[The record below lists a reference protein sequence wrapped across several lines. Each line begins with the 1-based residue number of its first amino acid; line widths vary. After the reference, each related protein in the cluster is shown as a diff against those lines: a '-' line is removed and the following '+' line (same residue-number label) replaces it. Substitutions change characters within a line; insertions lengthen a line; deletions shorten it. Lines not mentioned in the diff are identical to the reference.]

1 MEAPFQSSPADQPDE
16 MRSSPVRKVASSLF
30 VILAGV
36 GLYFILFRSPQGPS
50 PQRAAQLAFG
60 PQEQAYAPNVHLGNF
75 AMKQA
80 ENFLNQEVKI
90 LEGDILN
97 SGDRTVLAVDGAI
110 EFRDGMDQI
119 ALRETRP
126 LLPASSDG
134 LKPGQV
140 AHFEVSFD
148 HVPNSWNYQM
158 PRVTLT
164 GIKLYDTNKQN
175 VGK

>member
-1 MEAPFQSSPADQPDE
+1 METPFQNDPTKPTQE
-16 MRSSPVRKVASSLF
+16 MRTGASRQILLSVI

-36 GLYFILFRSPQGPS
+36 GAYFVLFRSSERPAPAS
-50 PQRAAQLAFG
+50 SRLAFG
-60 PQEQAYAPNVHLGNF
+60 PQEQAYAPNLHLENF

-90 LEGDILN
+90 VEGDVLN
-97 SGDRTVLAVDGAI
+97 AGDRTVLALEVTI
-110 EFRDGMDQI
+110 EFRDTLDQI

-126 LLPASSDG
+126 LLRASTNG

-140 AHFEVSFD
+140 AHFEISFD

-158 PRVTLT
+158 PRVAVSGMKLT
-164 GIKLYDTNKQN
+164 ATNK
-175 VGK
+175 

>member
-1 MEAPFQSSPADQPDE
+1 METPFQKNSANKPEE
-16 MRSSPVRKVASSLF
+16 MRDGAVRRVALSLV

-36 GLYFILFRSPQGPS
+36 GAYFILFRSPQTFR
-50 PQRAAQLAFG
+50 PQKAAQLPFG
-60 PQEQAYAPNVHLGNF
+60 AQEKAYAPNVHLGNF

-90 LEGDILN
+90 VEGDVLN
-97 SGDRTVLAVDGAI
+97 AGDRTVLALDATI

-126 LLPASSDG
+126 LLPPSPAG

-140 AHFEVSFD
+140 AHFEISFD

-158 PRVTLT
+158 PLVAVSGMKLT
-164 GIKLYDTNKQN
+164 DNK
-175 VGK
+175 K

>member
-1 MEAPFQSSPADQPDE
+1 MEALFQNDPAKSPQE
-16 MRSSPVRKVASSLF
+16 MRSGASRQILISVI

-36 GLYFILFRSPQGPS
+36 GVYFILFRSTQRPASPS
-50 PQRAAQLAFG
+50 GSRLAFG
-60 PQEQAYAPNVHLGNF
+60 PQERGYASSLHLGNF

-90 LEGDILN
+90 VEGDVLN
-97 SGDRTVLAVDGAI
+97 AGDRTVLALDATI
-110 EFRDGMDQI
+110 EFRDGLDQV

-126 LLPASSDG
+126 LLPASTEG

-140 AHFEVSFD
+140 AHFEISFD

-158 PRVTLT
+158 PRLAVSGMKLT
-164 GIKLYDTNKQN
+164 DSNK
-175 VGK
+175 

>member
-1 MEAPFQSSPADQPDE
+1 METPFQSDPAKAPQE
-16 MRSSPVRKVASSLF
+16 MRGGGARRVALTLL

-36 GLYFILFRSPQGPS
+36 GVYFILFRSPQRVTT
-50 PQRAAQLAFG
+50 QRTSQLTFG
-60 PQEQAYAPNVHLGNF
+60 PQERAYAPNLHLGNF

-90 LEGDILN
+90 VEGDVLN
-97 SGDRTVLAVDGAI
+97 AGDRTVIALEATI
-110 EFRDGMDQI
+110 EFRDGLNQI

-126 LLPASSDG
+126 LLLPSPDG

-158 PRVTLT
+158 PLVRVS
-164 GIKLYDTNKQN
+164 GMKFSDNK
-175 VGK
+175 K

>member
-1 MEAPFQSSPADQPDE
+1 METPFQSDPAKPPQE
-16 MRSSPVRKVASSLF
+16 MRNGASRQILLSVM

-36 GLYFILFRSPQGPS
+36 GAYFVLFRSPQRPLFPTGS
-50 PQRAAQLAFG
+50 QLAFG
-60 PQEQAYAPNVHLGNF
+60 PQEQAYAPNIHLGNF

-90 LEGDILN
+90 VEGDVMN
-97 SGDRTVLAVDGAI
+97 AGDRTVLALDATI
-110 EFRDGMDQI
+110 EFRDGLNQI

-126 LLPASSDG
+126 LLPISTDG

-158 PRVTLT
+158 PLVAVS
-164 GIKLYDTNKQN
+164 GMKFAETNK
-175 VGK
+175 

>member
-1 MEAPFQSSPADQPDE
+1 METPFQSDPEKTQQE
-16 MRSSPVRKVASSLF
+16 MRGSATRRVALSLV

-36 GLYFILFRSPQGPS
+36 GVYFILYRS
-50 PQRAAQLAFG
+50 PQRAATQRTARLEFG
-60 PQEQAYAPNVHLGNF
+60 PQERAYAPNVHLGNF

-90 LEGDILN
+90 VEGDVLN
-97 SGDRTVLAVDGAI
+97 AGDRTVLALDATI
-110 EFRDGMDQI
+110 EFRDGLDQI

-126 LLPASSDG
+126 LLSGFPEG

-148 HVPNSWNYQM
+148 SVPNSWNYQM
-158 PRVTLT
+158 PLVIVS
-164 GIKLYDTNKQN
+164 GMKLSNNNK
-175 VGK
+175 

>member
-1 MEAPFQSSPADQPDE
+1 METPFQKDPTGKPEE
-16 MRSSPVRKVASSLF
+16 MRGGATRRVALSLI
-30 VILAGV
+30 VVLAGI
-36 GLYFILFRSPQGPS
+36 GAYFVLFRSPRSVS
-50 PQRAAQLAFG
+50 PQKATRLSFG
-60 PQEQAYAPNVHLGNF
+60 VQEQAYAPNLHLGNF

-90 LEGDILN
+90 VEGDVLN
-97 SGDRTVLAVDGAI
+97 AGDRTVLAVDATI
-110 EFRDGMDQI
+110 EFRDGLDQI

-126 LLPASSDG
+126 LFPPSSDG

-158 PRVTLT
+158 PRVAVS
-164 GIKLYDTNKQN
+164 GMKLSDNNK
-175 VGK
+175 